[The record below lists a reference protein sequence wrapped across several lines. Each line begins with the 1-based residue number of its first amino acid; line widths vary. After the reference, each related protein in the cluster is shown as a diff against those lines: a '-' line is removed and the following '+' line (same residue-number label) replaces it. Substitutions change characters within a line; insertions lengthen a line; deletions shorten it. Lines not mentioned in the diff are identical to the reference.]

1 MLTHYSKM
9 AVAKMTPYTARIVLL
24 IIVLIVVLWDVIVT
38 YSGRPEASLSQVIL
52 EKSMKDPI
60 IPFLI
65 GVIIGH
71 LFWPNR

>member
-1 MLTHYSKM
+1 M
-9 AVAKMTPYTARIVLL
+9 ALKKMTPYTARIILL
-24 IIVLIVVLWDVIVT
+24 IIVLVVITWDVIVT
-38 YSGRPEASLSQVIL
+38 YGGKPEASLSQVIL
-52 EKSMKDPI
+52 EKSTRDPI